1 MDNDDDTNSDEYE
14 CVPLIS
20 EPENDFSLSIQNII
34 EMNQDD
40 EEESLS
46 ENDIYRQQIEDIQNR

>member
-1 MDNDDDTNSDEYE
+1 MENEEDDSNSDDYE

-20 EPENDFSLSIQNII
+20 EPENDFSVSIQNII

-40 EEESLS
+40 EDSLS
-46 ENDIYRQQIEDIQNR
+46 ENDIYRKQMEEM